1 MTNYADVKEERKKLE
16 KNSPKINELVADILE
31 QFKEKNEITGGV
43 AEFIKIKTTTTKKVH
58 DIWYWYI
65 NESVYRYIEYNMSR
79 EESKSLIEQ
88 LEKYCNIKFLD
99 DGSLKLTL
107 K

>member
-1 MTNYADVKEERKKLE
+1 MTNYADVKEEREKLE
-16 KNSPKINELVADILE
+16 KNTLKINKLVADILE
-31 QFKEKNEITGGV
+31 QFKEKNEITGEV

-58 DIWYWYI
+58 DIWYWHM
-65 NESVYRYIEYNMSR
+65 NESAYRYIEYDMSR
-79 EESKSLIEQ
+79 EASKTLIEQ
-88 LEKYCNIKFLD
+88 LEKSCNIKCLD